1 MVGNFLYSYVEWK
14 HMKPKLAKL
23 TQKNINKKIF
33 GMELISGIFP
43 QMGKPEQ

>member
-1 MVGNFLYSYVEWK
+1 
-14 HMKPKLAKL
+14 MKTKLAKL
-23 TQKNINKKIF
+23 TQKTPIKTIL